1 MYTVC
6 GGGPIPIPGPVLTYQ
21 IPSAHKTNPVTRA
34 EELLE
39 YQQTL
44 AQVLTIYHHLILAQ
58 HRSDQNPPAHKST
71 LAPRV
76 PDLQH
81 QRKTTDSSKRGG
93 TRLSDSLS
101 THRRIYTS
109 QVPQPT
115 CFWTFIAVGEPNYT
129 YTSLTPPQSL
139 GDRHCFP
146 LYPNSFFS
154 APLFLINLL
163 FDVPPTFAVAVRSE
177 HKLGSQNQFHKNAI
191 QSVTWF

>member
-21 IPSAHKTNPVTRA
+21 IRSAHKTNPVTRA
-34 EELLE
+34 EELLK

-58 HRSDQNPPAHKST
+58 HRSDQNPSAHKST
-71 LAPRV
+71 LAPRA

-101 THRRIYTS
+101 THSR
-109 QVPQPT
+109 
-115 CFWTFIAVGEPNYT
+115 T

-154 APLFLINLL
+154 APLFLINL
-163 FDVPPTFAVAVRSE
+163 
-177 HKLGSQNQFHKNAI
+177 
-191 QSVTWF
+191 QSLMFRQPLQRLSDQSTS